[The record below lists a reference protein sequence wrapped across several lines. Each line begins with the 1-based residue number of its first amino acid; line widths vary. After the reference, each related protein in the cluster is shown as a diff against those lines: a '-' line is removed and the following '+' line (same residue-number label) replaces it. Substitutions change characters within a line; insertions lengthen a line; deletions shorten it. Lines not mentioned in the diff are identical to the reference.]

1 MNLMCPARLIVL
13 PPAYRGSLTG
23 ERIARVY
30 AGPGAEEPA
39 GLLAENLGVQ
49 LVGLPSGP
57 GDEVLREIADQH
69 RGETVAVIA
78 PTLDLPIAL
87 PAGRVVIEHDG
98 DGWSILPSA
107 NEVTLAAYE
116 QAADRFRES
125 IPRDPNGPLLE
136 LLDLA
141 GDRLRPGATVL
152 ELGSG
157 TGRDAVE
164 LEERGYR
171 VRRTDAAWSFV
182 EMMRADG
189 FEADQLNALVD
200 DFGGPYD
207 VVFADAVFLHFDPDQ
222 LAVVLRKARE
232 AAGLLAFTTREGDG
246 DEWSNR
252 YLDLPRHFTM
262 WQEEPLRQL
271 LTDTG
276 WTVLHLERHQSR
288 VGGWFY
294 VLATA

>member
-13 PPAYRGSLTG
+13 PPGYRGRLTG
-23 ERIARVY
+23 ERVARVY
-30 AGPGAEEPA
+30 ASPEAEDQA
-39 GLLAENLGVQ
+39 GLLAGDLGVQ
-49 LVGLPSGP
+49 LMALPSGP
-57 GDEVLREIADQH
+57 GDEVLRDIADQH
-69 RGETVAVIA
+69 RGETVAVVA
-78 PTLDLPIAL
+78 PTLDLPIVL

-98 DGWSILPSA
+98 DGWSILPSP

-116 QAADRFRES
+116 QAAERFRDS
-125 IPRDPNGPLLE
+125 IPRDANGPLL
-136 LLDLA
+136 DLA
-141 GDRLRPGATVL
+141 ADHLGPGSTVL

-157 TGRDAVE
+157 TGRDALA

-171 VRRTDAAWSFV
+171 VLRTDAAWSFV

-200 DFGGPYD
+200 DFGGPFD
-207 VVFADAVFLHFDPDQ
+207 LVFADAVFLHFDADQ

-232 AAGLLAFTTREGDG
+232 AAPLLAFTTREGDG

-252 YLDLPRHFTM
+252 FLDLPRHFTM
-262 WQEEPLRQL
+262 WQEGPLRQL
-271 LTDTG
+271 LADTG
-276 WTVLHLERHQSR
+276 WTVARLERHQSR